1 MGNGRNMA
9 LFGTFYLCLSPWQ
22 LASSY
27 PAIFRCCMQA
37 ASWLWL
43 PGQGG
48 WSRQSCGPQVK
59 SRYRMRELNHVGIVP
74 YELSIV
80 GK

>member
-1 MGNGRNMA
+1 MGIGSNMA
-9 LFGTFYLCLSPWQ
+9 LFGTFHLCLSPWQ

-43 PGQGG
+43 LGQGG
-48 WSRQSCGPQVK
+48 WSGQAREPRVK
-59 SRYRMRELNHVGIVP
+59 SRYRMRERNHVGIVRII
-74 YELSIV
+74 YC
-80 GK
+80 G